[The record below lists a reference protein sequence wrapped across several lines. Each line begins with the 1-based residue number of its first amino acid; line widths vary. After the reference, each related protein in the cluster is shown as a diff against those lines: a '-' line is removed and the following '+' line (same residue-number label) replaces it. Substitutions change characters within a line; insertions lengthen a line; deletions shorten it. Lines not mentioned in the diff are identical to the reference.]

1 MQTPAG
7 LNCPVLKFKRRC
19 CKKTLI
25 LREKKMKKGPKI
37 LISILVVLVV
47 LIAVVALLTKLF
59 GDRALKVGI
68 EAGAERSMQVGV
80 HLDDVS
86 LSIFGGTLN
95 LKNLI
100 VDNPEGYQH
109 PNVLKVGN
117 TYISVNIRTLLSDT
131 VEVKKI
137 QLDDVYLTIEQK
149 GLTNNLRHI
158 LNNLPKDDATD
169 EPGKNLLI
177 KELQIN
183 GVTVEAKLLPIR
195 GQSDTVR
202 LSVAPMT
209 LTNLGT
215 NEDINVAKLTDIIL
229 ETIARS
235 VMEQGKGLLPLDMIN
250 DIGKGV
256 LGVGTELFQH
266 GTGVGKGILEGAG
279 DVGKGAT
286 DAIRGIFQRKK
297 E

>member
-1 MQTPAG
+1 
-7 LNCPVLKFKRRC
+7 
-19 CKKTLI
+19 
-25 LREKKMKKGPKI
+25 
-37 LISILVVLVV
+37 
-47 LIAVVALLTKLF
+47 
-59 GDRALKVGI
+59 
-68 EAGAERSMQVGV
+68 
-80 HLDDVS
+80 
-86 LSIFGGTLN
+86 
-95 LKNLI
+95 
-100 VDNPEGYQH
+100 
-109 PNVLKVGN
+109 
-117 TYISVNIRTLLSDT
+117 
-131 VEVKKI
+131 
-137 QLDDVYLTIEQK
+137 
-149 GLTNNLRHI
+149 
-158 LNNLPKDDATD
+158 
-169 EPGKNLLI
+169 
-177 KELQIN
+177 
-183 GVTVEAKLLPIR
+183 
-195 GQSDTVR
+195 
-202 LSVAPMT
+202 MT

>member
-1 MQTPAG
+1 M
-7 LNCPVLKFKRRC
+7 
-19 CKKTLI
+19 
-25 LREKKMKKGPKI
+25 
-37 LISILVVLVV
+37 
-47 LIAVVALLTKLF
+47 
-59 GDRALKVGI
+59 
-68 EAGAERSMQVGV
+68 
-80 HLDDVS
+80 
-86 LSIFGGTLN
+86 
-95 LKNLI
+95 
-100 VDNPEGYQH
+100 
-109 PNVLKVGN
+109 
-117 TYISVNIRTLLSDT
+117 
-131 VEVKKI
+131 EVKKI

>member
-1 MQTPAG
+1 
-7 LNCPVLKFKRRC
+7 
-19 CKKTLI
+19 
-25 LREKKMKKGPKI
+25 MKKGPKI
-37 LISILVVLVV
+37 LISVLVVLVV

-68 EAGAERSMQVGV
+68 EAGAERSIQVGV

-109 PNVLKVGN
+109 PNMLKVGN
-117 TYISVNIRTLLSDT
+117 TYVSVNIRSLLSDT

-137 QLDDVYLTIEQK
+137 QLDDVYLTVEQN
-149 GLTNNLRHI
+149 GVTNNLQQI
-158 LNNLPKDDATD
+158 LNNLPKDDAPD
-169 EPGKNLLI
+169 EPGKNLRI

-183 GVTVEAKLLPIR
+183 GVTVEAKLLPIP
-195 GQSDTVR
+195 GQADTVR
-202 LSVAPMT
+202 LRVAPIT

-215 NEDINVAKLTDIIL
+215 EEDINVAQLTGLIL
-229 ETIARS
+229 AAIARS

-250 DIGKGV
+250 DLGKGL
-256 LGVGTELFQH
+256 LGVGTELFKH
-266 GTGVGKGILEGAG
+266 GTGVGKGVLEGAG